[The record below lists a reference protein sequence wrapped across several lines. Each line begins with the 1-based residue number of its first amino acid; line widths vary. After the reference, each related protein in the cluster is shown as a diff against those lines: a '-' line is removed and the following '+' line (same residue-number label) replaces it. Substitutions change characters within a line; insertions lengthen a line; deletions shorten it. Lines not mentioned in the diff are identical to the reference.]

1 MTASPGTS
9 LRVVDSHTAGEPT
22 RVIIEGGPDL
32 GSVPLA
38 VQRDRLRDHHDDLRR
53 AVILEPRGSD
63 ALVGALLCRTPN
75 EACTAGVIFFNNV
88 GYIGMC
94 GHGAIGL
101 AVTLAHVG
109 RIGLGALRL
118 DTPVGSVAVDLTGPN
133 EATVE
138 NVESY
143 CWRRDVAVEV
153 EGLGTVRGDVAWGGN
168 WFFLVEQ
175 VQMPMD
181 LEHEAALTDTARR
194 IRAALASERITGADG
209 AEIDH
214 IELFGPPRAAHADSR
229 NFVLCPGEAYDRSPC
244 GTGTSA
250 KLACLAARGL
260 LAPGEA
266 WVQESVI
273 GSHFTARYRRSGS
286 GRIVP
291 SISGQAFVCAEA
303 TLIRHAADPF
313 RDGIASGTTR
323 QPAPPKPRRPGRPA
337 RFAPMDRGQ
346 AD

>member
-1 MTASPGTS
+1 MGLLARKVAVVTVSAGTG

-22 RVIIEGGPDL
+22 RVVVDGGPDL
-32 GSVPLA
+32 GNESLA
-38 VQRDRLRDHHDDLRR
+38 AQRCRLQDDHDDLRR

-75 EACTAGVIFFNNV
+75 ANCAAGVIFFNNI

-94 GHGAIGL
+94 GHGAIGV
-101 AVTLAHVG
+101 AVTLAHLG
-109 RIGLGALRL
+109 RVGLGLLRL
-118 DTPVGSVAVDLTGPN
+118 DTPVGTVAVDLTAPN

-143 CWRRDVAVEV
+143 CWRADVAVDV
-153 EGLGTVRGDVAWGGN
+153 DGMGTVRGDVAWGGN
-168 WFFLVEQ
+168 WFFLVDQ
-175 VQMPMD
+175 APVPLD
-181 LEHEAALTDTARR
+181 LEHEGALTDAAKR
-194 IRAALASERITGADG
+194 IKVALASQGVRGADG

-214 IELFGPPRAAHADSR
+214 IELFGPPRADHANSR
-229 NFVLCPGEAYDRSPC
+229 NFVLCPGDAYDRSPC

-250 KLACLAARGL
+250 KLACLAARGT
-260 LAPGEA
+260 LAPGEP

-273 GSHFTARYRRSGS
+273 GSHFTARYRPAPN

-291 SISGQAFVCAEA
+291 SIGGQAFVCAEA

-313 RDGIASGTTR
+313 RDGIG
-323 QPAPPKPRRPGRPA
+323 
-337 RFAPMDRGQ
+337 
-346 AD
+346 